1 MAVKAARKKSKSPAV
16 RKATKSKPVSRK
28 TVTRRNTAKPS
39 RKPAKASVRKPRKGE
54 PSLGRPL
61 VRIEEKLYLL
71 FKEDYEARQIFEFL
85 RVETVGDLEKF
96 SAQQIIQILSTPV
109 RRTVERI
116 RERLAENKR
125 SLRDDASFARE
136 YLSTHDGR

>member
-1 MAVKAARKKSKSPAV
+1 MAEKAARKKSKSPAV
-16 RKATKSKPVSRK
+16 RNASRRKPASRK
-28 TVTRRNTAKPS
+28 TVTRRSKSKPS
-39 RKPAKASVRKPRKGE
+39 RKPTTVRKPRQGKT
-54 PSLGRPL
+54 SLGRPL
-61 VRIEEKLYLL
+61 VRGEEKLYLV

-85 RVETVGDLEKF
+85 RVETVSDLEKF

-116 RERLAENKR
+116 RQRLAENKR

-136 YLSTHDGR
+136 YLSTHDGH

>member
-1 MAVKAARKKSKSPAV
+1 MAGKSRKTPSRSSASRKAA
-16 RKATKSKPVSRK
+16 KSKPSR
-28 TVTRRNTAKPS
+28 RPS
-39 RKPAKASVRKPRKGE
+39 AARRKPRKPVAKVSVRRPRKSE

-61 VRIEEKLYLL
+61 VRVEEKLYLL

-96 SAQQIIQILSTPV
+96 SAQQIIQILSAPV

-136 YLSTHDGR
+136 YLSSHDGR